1 LFCRF
6 ATSTCTPTLCI
17 GAGGGKLHSNSEA
30 LRSASPEQRDAIPR
44 RNMKYGSTSP
54 KSQKQ
59 SGDANKS
66 RTGFARNGQGLIG
79 EAEFNRFETA
89 KYETNLK
96 SKK

>member
-1 LFCRF
+1 
-6 ATSTCTPTLCI
+6 
-17 GAGGGKLHSNSEA
+17 
-30 LRSASPEQRDAIPR
+30 
-44 RNMKYGSTSP
+44 MKYGSTSP